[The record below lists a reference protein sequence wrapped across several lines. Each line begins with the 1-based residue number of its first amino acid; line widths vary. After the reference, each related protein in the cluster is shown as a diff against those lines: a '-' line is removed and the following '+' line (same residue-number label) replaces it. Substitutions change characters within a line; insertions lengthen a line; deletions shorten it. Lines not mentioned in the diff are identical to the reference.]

1 MASIDWFL
9 LFAYLAITLV
19 LGLWLSRRNRSED
32 DYFVAGR
39 SLSGWLAGASMA
51 ATTFSIDTPLYVAG
65 LVGTQGLAGNWQW
78 WGFGFAHVAMAV
90 VFAPLWRRSGVM
102 TDAAFTELRY
112 GGATAAWLR
121 GTKAFLLALPVNCI
135 GIGYAFLAMR
145 KVVEALGIVS
155 NTPMASLGGV
165 TDTVALLVVVAAFV
179 LIYTVAGGL
188 WAVVVTDF
196 VQLVLAM
203 FGALAVAWAAVHAA
217 GGMEAMLSKISDLG
231 RPELLSLVPWQWSDG
246 GFSWTW
252 PWSEGGFSWS
262 APAGM
267 GFRWI
272 DGAQISVATF
282 LAYLT
287 LQWWSFRRSDGGGE
301 FIQRML
307 ATRDERQA
315 QLAGWVFLVVNYL
328 LRSWLWVV
336 VALAALVLLP
346 PGGDWE
352 LSYPILA
359 VRYLP
364 PVILGLVVVSLV
376 AAFMSTVSTSVNWG
390 ASYLTH
396 DLYQRFVHPKASQK
410 ELMLVGQ
417 IVSILLLFCGVV
429 VAMLA
434 QSIGDIFRL
443 VIVIGT
449 GSGAVLI
456 LRWFWWRIN
465 AAAELA
471 AMICGFVVGL
481 STSGKLDPMLG
492 RLGVLPPLKIADY
505 GERLIVTTAVTAVV
519 WVLVML
525 LTPPESPEVM
535 ERFVR
540 QVQPPG
546 PGWRRWRQR
555 FDVNVVD
562 PLGELVRRFLLSSG
576 VLFGALIGSGAFL
589 LHQSLTGWLGI
600 VLAVLCGLPLLKTY
614 GLRARAG

>member
-1 MASIDWFL
+1 MAVIDWIILFGYL
-9 LFAYLAITLV
+9 LLTLL

-155 NTPMASLGGV
+155 NQPMASLGGV
-165 TDTVALLVVVAAFV
+165 TDTVALLVLVAAFV

-203 FGALAVAWAAVHAA
+203 LGALAVAWAAVHAA

-252 PWSEGGFSWS
+252 PWSEGGFSWE

-272 DGAQISVATF
+272 DGAQISIATF

-417 IVSILLLFCGVV
+417 IVSVLLLFCGVV

-471 AMICGFVVGL
+471 AMICGFIVGL
-481 STSGKLDPMLG
+481 STSGKLDPLLA
-492 RLGVLPPLKIADY
+492 RLGVLPPLEIADY
-505 GERLIVTTAVTAVV
+505 GERLIVTTGITAVV
-519 WVLVML
+519 WILVML

-540 QVQPPG
+540 QVRPPG
-546 PGWRRWRQR
+546 PGWSRLRKR
-555 FDVNVVD
+555 FGVEMVD
-562 PLGELVRRFLLSSG
+562 PLRELIRRFLLSSG
-576 VLFGALIGSGAFL
+576 VLFGALLGSGAFL
-589 LHQSLTGWLGI
+589 LHQSLTGWLGL
-600 VLAVLCGLPLLKTY
+600 VLAVVCGFPLLRTY
-614 GLRARAG
+614 GLRAGAG

>member
-19 LGLWLSRRNRSED
+19 LGLWLSRRNRSGD

-135 GIGYAFLAMR
+135 GIGYAFLALR

-155 NTPMASLGGV
+155 SQPMSSLGGA
-165 TDTVALLVVVAAFV
+165 TDTVALLVLVAAFV

-203 FGALAVAWAAVHAA
+203 LGALAVAWAAVHAA
-217 GGMEAMLSKISDLG
+217 GGMEAMLSQISDLG
-231 RPELLSLVPWQWSDG
+231 RPEFLSLVPWQWSDG
-246 GFSWTW
+246 GL
-252 PWSEGGFSWS
+252 
-262 APAGM
+262 
-267 GFRWI
+267 RWI

-287 LQWWSFRRSDGGGE
+287 VQWWSFRRSDGGGE

-346 PGGDWE
+346 AGGDWE
-352 LSYPILA
+352 MSYPILA

-364 PVILGLVVVSLV
+364 PVVLGLVVVSLV

-396 DLYQRFVHPKASQK
+396 DLYQRFVRPKASQK

-417 IVSILLLFCGVV
+417 IISVLLLFCGVV

-434 QSIGDIFRL
+434 QSVGDIFRL

-471 AMICGFVVGL
+471 AMICGFLVGL
-481 STSGKLDPMLG
+481 STSGKFDPLLG
-492 RLGVLPPLKIADY
+492 YIGVLPPLKIADY
-505 GERLIVTTAVTAVV
+505 GERLMVTTGLTAVV

-546 PGWRRWRQR
+546 PGWRLWRQR

-600 VLAVLCGLPLLKTY
+600 VLAVICGLPLLKTY
-614 GLRARAG
+614 GLRAGAG

>member
-1 MASIDWFL
+1 MAVIDWIILFGYL
-9 LFAYLAITLV
+9 LLTLL
-19 LGLWLSRRNRSED
+19 LGLWLSRRNRSEE

-39 SLSGWLAGASMA
+39 RLSGWLAGASMA

-155 NTPMASLGGV
+155 NQPMASLGGV

-203 FGALAVAWAAVHAA
+203 LGALAVAWAAVHAA

-252 PWSEGGFSWS
+252 PWSEGGFSWE

-336 VALAALVLLP
+336 VALAALLLLP

-417 IVSILLLFCGVV
+417 IVSVLLLFCGVV

-471 AMICGFVVGL
+471 AMICGFIVGL
-481 STSGKLDPMLG
+481 STSGKLDPLLG

-505 GERLIVTTAVTAVV
+505 GERLIVTTGITAVV
-519 WVLVML
+519 WIVVML
-525 LTPPESPEVM
+525 STPPESPEVL
-535 ERFVR
+535 ERFVQ
-540 QVQPPG
+540 QVRPPG
-546 PGWRRWRQR
+546 PGWSRWRKR
-555 FDVNVVD
+555 LGVEMVD
-562 PLGELVRRFLLSSG
+562 SLGELIRRFLLSSG

-589 LHQSLTGWLGI
+589 LHQSLTGWMGL
-600 VLAVLCGLPLLKTY
+600 VLAVVCGFPLLRTY
-614 GLRARAG
+614 GLRAGAG